1 MSDEKLSCSLLVVYW
16 SVSLFCDANA
26 ETKRKCRLLN
36 QVGGTSRSSNNR
48 DTWQA
53 LLNQMGGKWRKL
65 MMMVRGLS
73 TSFSSATTNST
84 STILQS
90 TEQQSSMSES
100 NEALFSVEQF
110 LDFVALMQRRR
121 GKPFS
126 KPIHFFTISSTNSF
140 HHHQQAKSSTYMQ
153 LLWKSLVG
161 CAYVHTSAPYSA
173 WVLT

>member
-16 SVSLFCDANA
+16 SVSLFCDASA

-65 MMMVRGLS
+65 
-73 TSFSSATTNST
+73 
-84 STILQS
+84 QS
-90 TEQQSSMSES
+90 TEQQSPMSEG
-100 NEALFSVEQF
+100 NEAMISVEQF